1 MRVLLG
7 IGCAV
12 LLWGGMADHRVFM
25 ADVNPLGWKTGDAV
39 TAEFPNGD
47 TVSFCDLY
55 VVVRYDER
63 AAGREVPLT
72 VETLAPDSL
81 AVGETITV
89 RIPRRTFD
97 RAIERNS
104 VFFER
109 EEPYRLRARLQRQ
122 GVYRFRFTPVGTTPV
137 EGIAAIG
144 IRAVPDGGR

>member
-1 MRVLLG
+1 MRALLG

-12 LLWGGMADHRVFM
+12 LLWGCMADHRVFM

-47 TVSFCDLY
+47 TVSLCDLY

-63 AAGREVPLT
+63 AAGRE
-72 VETLAPDSL
+72 DSL

-97 RAIERNS
+97 RAVERNS

-122 GVYRFRFTPVGTTPV
+122 GVYRFRFTPVGTTAV